1 LSLHTLLYFDVPEEF
16 VEVGASQ
23 LEREPRNLH
32 HFPVVNLLADFE
44 LLSWHDLTI
53 LVDRDDLVLQHV
65 YEVLLTEKWC
75 SAAVTD
81 NNVKYVVVDLFESS
95 VELPIINKRVSPL

>member
-1 LSLHTLLYFDVPEEF
+1 MSLHAFLHLDVPKEF

-23 LEREPRNLH
+23 LECKPRNLH
-32 HFPVVNLLADFE
+32 HFPVVKQLAGLE
-44 LLSWHDLTI
+44 LLSWHDLTF

-65 YEVLLTEKWC
+65 DEVLLTEERC
-75 SAAVTD
+75 STAVAD

-95 VELPIINKRVSPL
+95 VELPIIN

>member
-1 LSLHTLLYFDVPEEF
+1 MSLHTLLHLDVPEEF

-23 LEREPRNLH
+23 LEGKPRNLH
-32 HFPVVNLLADFE
+32 HFPVVKQLAGLE

-53 LVDRDDLVLQHV
+53 IIDRDDLVLQHV
-65 YEVLLTEKWC
+65 DEVLLTEERC
-75 SAAVTD
+75 SAAVAD

-95 VELPIINKRVSPL
+95 VELPFIN